1 MSKYKVNFFVNS
13 NANFRSTNAEVIDL
27 VDDYGYTEKEAEAI
41 INDEEKLKKEF
52 DDWLWDTIE
61 TGFQVL
67 ETEDEVEDWK
77 RMYQWL
83 NTPKFTKSKLK
94 EKQDI

>member
-41 INDEEKLKKEF
+41 ISDEEKLKKEF
-52 DDWLWDTIE
+52 YAWLWDTIE

-67 ETEDEVEDWK
+67 ETEDEVED
-77 RMYQWL
+77 
-83 NTPKFTKSKLK
+83 
-94 EKQDI
+94 

>member
-52 DDWLWDTIE
+52 DNWLWDTIE

-67 ETEDEVEDWK
+67 KTEEEVEDWE
-77 RMYQWL
+77 RMDQ
-83 NTPKFTKSKLK
+83 
-94 EKQDI
+94 

>member
-52 DDWLWDTIE
+52 DNWLWDTIE

-67 ETEDEVEDWK
+67 EIEDKVEDWK
-77 RMYQWL
+77 RMDQW
-83 NTPKFTKSKLK
+83 
-94 EKQDI
+94 

>member
-27 VDDYGYTEKEAEAI
+27 VDDYGYTEKQAEEI
-41 INDEEKLKKEF
+41 INDEKKLKEEF
-52 DDWLWDTIE
+52 DTWLWDTIE

-67 ETEDEVEDWK
+67 ETEEEVEDWK
-77 RMYQWL
+77 RMDQ
-83 NTPKFTKSKLK
+83 
-94 EKQDI
+94 

>member
-1 MSKYKVNFFVNS
+1 MSKYKVHFFVNS

-52 DDWLWDTIE
+52 DAWLWDTIE

-67 ETEDEVEDWK
+67 ETEEEVEGWK
-77 RMYQWL
+77 RMDQ
-83 NTPKFTKSKLK
+83 
-94 EKQDI
+94 

>member
-1 MSKYKVNFFVNS
+1 MSKYKVHFFVNS

-27 VDDYGYTEKEAEAI
+27 VDDYGYTEKESEAI

-52 DDWLWDTIE
+52 DTWLWDTIE

-67 ETEDEVEDWK
+67 KTEDEVED
-77 RMYQWL
+77 
-83 NTPKFTKSKLK
+83 
-94 EKQDI
+94 

>member
-1 MSKYKVNFFVNS
+1 MSRYKVNFFVNS

-61 TGFQVL
+61 TGFQVIK
-67 ETEDEVEDWK
+67 TEEEVEGWK
-77 RMYQWL
+77 RMDQ
-83 NTPKFTKSKLK
+83 
-94 EKQDI
+94 

>member
-1 MSKYKVNFFVNS
+1 MSRYKVIFFVNS
-13 NANFRSTNAEVIDL
+13 NANFRSKNTEVVDL

-61 TGFQVL
+61 IGFQVL
-67 ETEDEVEDWK
+67 ETEDEVED
-77 RMYQWL
+77 
-83 NTPKFTKSKLK
+83 
-94 EKQDI
+94 